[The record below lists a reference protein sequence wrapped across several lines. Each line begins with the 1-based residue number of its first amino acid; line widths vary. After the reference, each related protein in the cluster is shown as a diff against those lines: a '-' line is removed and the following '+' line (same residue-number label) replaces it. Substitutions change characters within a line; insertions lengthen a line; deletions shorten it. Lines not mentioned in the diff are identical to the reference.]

1 MAHPALSCR
10 AAVRIPWARF
20 LPPLSEPGVPI
31 AGTGLSSGIMRLAHG
46 LPGLNQRAGLASRG
60 TRLAPLRWSDR
71 CVVRPADALTTATM
85 RVVPFAYACD
95 DFWQFCSFTGVIGLR
110 PLPEPVPFRH
120 PFHLKL
126 LSSAGITR
134 RQRSYELLRHP
145 GWPDLALTGRRLA
158 RATPPAGLPVLRP
171 SPSSTRAVA
180 TTPAESAGARV
191 ARFPATGSLPRVN
204 GGSASASPVSGP
216 ARRSLA
222 LRPAWSLTTQG
233 GLCRRS
239 ASADVVTSFVRSDCY
254 RLERQLPGGIRT
266 R

>member
-1 MAHPALSCR
+1 
-10 AAVRIPWARF
+10 
-20 LPPLSEPGVPI
+20 
-31 AGTGLSSGIMRLAHG
+31 MRLAHG

-85 RVVPFAYACD
+85 GAVPFACACD
-95 DFWQFCSFTGVIGLR
+95 GVWAVLLVRRGDRPLR
-110 PLPEPVPFRH
+110 PLPKPVPFRH

-145 GWPDLALTGRRLA
+145 GRPDLALTGRRLA

-180 TTPAESAGARV
+180 TTPAEAVGARV
-191 ARFPATGSLPRVN
+191 ARFPTAGSLPRAK
-204 GGSASASPVSGP
+204 GGSASASAVSGP

-233 GLCRRS
+233 GRCRRS